1 MKRNLKAIPVLV
13 AGLFTSQLS
22 IAAGSVSADPHAGH
36 DMSAMQMPAD
46 ENFTE
51 MTSMEPIVTESRTP
65 IPPVT
70 DADRKA
76 AFGNLQGHAIHD
88 SAINYLVLLDQ
99 LEWQRSDNT
108 NNFSWSVNSWIGG
121 DTDRIWLKS
130 EGERSNGETEAAEA
144 QLLWGHAVG
153 PWWDLVAGVRQD
165 FRPASARTW
174 AAVGFQGLALY
185 NFESEITG
193 FVSNGGKAA
202 LRLGGEYDVL
212 LTNRL
217 ILQPSYEVNF
227 YSQDDESRG
236 RGRGLTDTELGL
248 RLRTEAAEAQLL
260 WGHAVGPWWDLVAGV
275 RQDFRP
281 ASART
286 WAAVGFQGLAL
297 YNFESEITGFV
308 SNGGKAALRLGGE
321 YDVLLT
327 NRLILQPSYEV
338 NFYSQDDESRGRG
351 RGLTDTELGLRL
363 RYEIRREFAPY
374 IGVSWNQ
381 LYGKTSDMAKREGEK
396 DHQVV
401 FLAGARI
408 WF

>member
-1 MKRNLKAIPVLV
+1 MPTGRLHSAIYRGMRFTTVRLIIWFCWINWNGNGRITPTISAGVLT
-13 AGLFTSQLS
+13 AGL
-22 IAAGSVSADPHAGH
+22 
-36 DMSAMQMPAD
+36 
-46 ENFTE
+46 
-51 MTSMEPIVTESRTP
+51 
-65 IPPVT
+65 
-70 DADRKA
+70 
-76 AFGNLQGHAIHD
+76 
-88 SAINYLVLLDQ
+88 
-99 LEWQRSDNT
+99 
-108 NNFSWSVNSWIGG
+108 
-121 DTDRIWLKS
+121 
-130 EGERSNGETEAAEA
+130 EAT
-144 QLLWGHAVG
+144 Q
-153 PWWDLVAGVRQD
+153 
-165 FRPASARTW
+165 
-174 AAVGFQGLALY
+174 
-185 NFESEITG
+185 I
-193 FVSNGGKAA
+193 
-202 LRLGGEYDVL
+202 
-212 LTNRL
+212 
-217 ILQPSYEVNF
+217 
-227 YSQDDESRG
+227 
-236 RGRGLTDTELGL
+236 
-248 RLRTEAAEAQLL
+248 L

>member
-1 MKRNLKAIPVLV
+1 MRMKRSFKAIPVLV
-13 AGLFTSQLS
+13 AGLFTSPLS

-36 DMSAMQMPAD
+36 DMSSMQMPAD

-121 DTDRIWLKS
+121 DTDRLWLKS
-130 EGERSNGETEAAEA
+130 EGERSGENRDGRSPVTLGACG
-144 QLLWGHAVG
+144 W

-165 FRPASARTW
+165 FRPASAQSW

-202 LRLGGEYDVL
+202 LRLGEN
-212 LTNRL
+212 TT
-217 ILQPSYEVNF
+217 F
-227 YSQDDESRG
+227 Y
-236 RGRGLTDTELGL
+236 
-248 RLRTEAAEAQLL
+248 
-260 WGHAVGPWWDLVAGV
+260 
-275 RQDFRP
+275 
-281 ASART
+281 
-286 WAAVGFQGLAL
+286 
-297 YNFESEITGFV
+297 
-308 SNGGKAALRLGGE
+308 
-321 YDVLLT
+321 
-327 NRLILQPSYEV
+327 
-338 NFYSQDDESRGRG
+338 
-351 RGLTDTELGLRL
+351 
-363 RYEIRREFAPY
+363 
-374 IGVSWNQ
+374 
-381 LYGKTSDMAKREGEK
+381 
-396 DHQVV
+396 
-401 FLAGARI
+401 
-408 WF
+408 

>member
-1 MKRNLKAIPVLV
+1 MRMKRNLKAIPVLV

-153 PWWDLVAGVRQD
+153 IWLRVSGRISDLLLPGPGLLSV
-165 FRPASARTW
+165 FRGWHSIILSLKLRVLSVMAENQP
-174 AAVGFQGLALY
+174 
-185 NFESEITG
+185 
-193 FVSNGGKAA
+193 FVWEEN
-202 LRLGGEYDVL
+202 
-212 LTNRL
+212 TT
-217 ILQPSYEVNF
+217 F
-227 YSQDDESRG
+227 Y
-236 RGRGLTDTELGL
+236 
-248 RLRTEAAEAQLL
+248 
-260 WGHAVGPWWDLVAGV
+260 
-275 RQDFRP
+275 
-281 ASART
+281 
-286 WAAVGFQGLAL
+286 
-297 YNFESEITGFV
+297 
-308 SNGGKAALRLGGE
+308 
-321 YDVLLT
+321 
-327 NRLILQPSYEV
+327 
-338 NFYSQDDESRGRG
+338 
-351 RGLTDTELGLRL
+351 
-363 RYEIRREFAPY
+363 
-374 IGVSWNQ
+374 
-381 LYGKTSDMAKREGEK
+381 
-396 DHQVV
+396 
-401 FLAGARI
+401 
-408 WF
+408 

>member
-1 MKRNLKAIPVLV
+1 MRMKRNLKAIPVLV

-130 EGERSNGETEAAEA
+130 EGERSNGET
-144 QLLWGHAVG
+144 
-153 PWWDLVAGVRQD
+153 
-165 FRPASARTW
+165 
-174 AAVGFQGLALY
+174 
-185 NFESEITG
+185 
-193 FVSNGGKAA
+193 
-202 LRLGGEYDVL
+202 
-212 LTNRL
+212 
-217 ILQPSYEVNF
+217 
-227 YSQDDESRG
+227 
-236 RGRGLTDTELGL
+236 
-248 RLRTEAAEAQLL
+248 
-260 WGHAVGPWWDLVAGV
+260 
-275 RQDFRP
+275 
-281 ASART
+281 ART

>member
-1 MKRNLKAIPVLV
+1 
-13 AGLFTSQLS
+13 
-22 IAAGSVSADPHAGH
+22 
-36 DMSAMQMPAD
+36 
-46 ENFTE
+46 NFTE

-193 FVSNGGKAA
+193 FVSNGGK
-202 LRLGGEYDVL
+202 
-212 LTNRL
+212 
-217 ILQPSYEVNF
+217 
-227 YSQDDESRG
+227 
-236 RGRGLTDTELGL
+236 
-248 RLRTEAAEAQLL
+248 
-260 WGHAVGPWWDLVAGV
+260 
-275 RQDFRP
+275 
-281 ASART
+281 
-286 WAAVGFQGLAL
+286 
-297 YNFESEITGFV
+297 
-308 SNGGKAALRLGGE
+308 
-321 YDVLLT
+321 
-327 NRLILQPSYEV
+327 
-338 NFYSQDDESRGRG
+338 
-351 RGLTDTELGLRL
+351 
-363 RYEIRREFAPY
+363 
-374 IGVSWNQ
+374 
-381 LYGKTSDMAKREGEK
+381 
-396 DHQVV
+396 
-401 FLAGARI
+401 
-408 WF
+408 

>member
-1 MKRNLKAIPVLV
+1 MKRSFKAIPVLV
-13 AGLFTSQLS
+13 AGLFTSPLS

-36 DMSAMQMPAD
+36 DMSSMQMPAD

-121 DTDRIWLKS
+121 DTDRLWLKS
-130 EGERSNGETEAAEA
+130 EGERSGGKTETAEA

-165 FRPASARTW
+165 FRPASAQSW

-227 YSQDDESRG
+227 YSQDDE
-236 RGRGLTDTELGL
+236 
-248 RLRTEAAEAQLL
+248 
-260 WGHAVGPWWDLVAGV
+260 
-275 RQDFRP
+275 
-281 ASART
+281 
-286 WAAVGFQGLAL
+286 
-297 YNFESEITGFV
+297 
-308 SNGGKAALRLGGE
+308 
-321 YDVLLT
+321 
-327 NRLILQPSYEV
+327 
-338 NFYSQDDESRGRG
+338 
-351 RGLTDTELGLRL
+351 
-363 RYEIRREFAPY
+363 
-374 IGVSWNQ
+374 
-381 LYGKTSDMAKREGEK
+381 
-396 DHQVV
+396 
-401 FLAGARI
+401 
-408 WF
+408 

>member
-1 MKRNLKAIPVLV
+1 MRMKRNLKAIPVLV

-144 QLLWGHAVG
+144 HLLSLCNCV
-153 PWWDLVAGVRQD
+153 LY
-165 FRPASARTW
+165 
-174 AAVGFQGLALY
+174 QG
-185 NFESEITG
+185 EH
-193 FVSNGGKAA
+193 
-202 LRLGGEYDVL
+202 L
-212 LTNRL
+212 LCV
-217 ILQPSYEVNF
+217 YE
-227 YSQDDESRG
+227 
-236 RGRGLTDTELGL
+236 
-248 RLRTEAAEAQLL
+248 
-260 WGHAVGPWWDLVAGV
+260 P
-275 RQDFRP
+275 
-281 ASART
+281 
-286 WAAVGFQGLAL
+286 
-297 YNFESEITGFV
+297 
-308 SNGGKAALRLGGE
+308 
-321 YDVLLT
+321 
-327 NRLILQPSYEV
+327 
-338 NFYSQDDESRGRG
+338 
-351 RGLTDTELGLRL
+351 
-363 RYEIRREFAPY
+363 
-374 IGVSWNQ
+374 
-381 LYGKTSDMAKREGEK
+381 
-396 DHQVV
+396 
-401 FLAGARI
+401 
-408 WF
+408 

>member
-1 MKRNLKAIPVLV
+1 MRMKRNLKAIPVLV

-51 MTSMEPIVTESRTP
+51 MTTMEPIVTESRTP

-153 PWWDLVAGVRQD
+153 PWWDLVAVSGRISD
-165 FRPASARTW
+165 LLLP
-174 AAVGFQGLALY
+174 GPGLLSV
-185 NFESEITG
+185 F
-193 FVSNGGKAA
+193 
-202 LRLGGEYDVL
+202 
-212 LTNRL
+212 
-217 ILQPSYEVNF
+217 
-227 YSQDDESRG
+227 
-236 RGRGLTDTELGL
+236 RGLLSIILSLKL
-248 RLRTEAAEAQLL
+248 RVLSVMAEKQ
-260 WGHAVGPWWDLVAGV
+260 P
-275 RQDFRP
+275 
-281 ASART
+281 
-286 WAAVGFQGLAL
+286 
-297 YNFESEITGFV
+297 FV
-308 SNGGKAALRLGGE
+308 WEEN
-321 YDVLLT
+321 T
-327 NRLILQPSYEV
+327 T
-338 NFYSQDDESRGRG
+338 FY
-351 RGLTDTELGLRL
+351 
-363 RYEIRREFAPY
+363 
-374 IGVSWNQ
+374 
-381 LYGKTSDMAKREGEK
+381 
-396 DHQVV
+396 
-401 FLAGARI
+401 
-408 WF
+408 

>member
-1 MKRNLKAIPVLV
+1 MRMKRNLKAIPVLV

-144 QLLWGHAVG
+144 QLPQYLA
-153 PWWDLVAGVRQD
+153 AGCRD
-165 FRPASARTW
+165 A
-174 AAVGFQGLALY
+174 G
-185 NFESEITG
+185 TG
-193 FVSNGGKAA
+193 
-202 LRLGGEYDVL
+202 
-212 LTNRL
+212 
-217 ILQPSYEVNF
+217 
-227 YSQDDESRG
+227 
-236 RGRGLTDTELGL
+236 
-248 RLRTEAAEAQLL
+248 
-260 WGHAVGPWWDLVAGV
+260 
-275 RQDFRP
+275 
-281 ASART
+281 
-286 WAAVGFQGLAL
+286 
-297 YNFESEITGFV
+297 
-308 SNGGKAALRLGGE
+308 
-321 YDVLLT
+321 
-327 NRLILQPSYEV
+327 
-338 NFYSQDDESRGRG
+338 
-351 RGLTDTELGLRL
+351 
-363 RYEIRREFAPY
+363 
-374 IGVSWNQ
+374 
-381 LYGKTSDMAKREGEK
+381 
-396 DHQVV
+396 
-401 FLAGARI
+401 
-408 WF
+408 